1 MKESSLKKNTDS
13 LCPKEEENA
22 PQSYCGAFFMT
33 FCNIFATSLTGTTV
47 NEQILLFLNMNHPLF
62 FMNKKVSRILKVLM
76 VSSFLF
82 FGAKAQQETLLLR
95 SPDISEKHITFVY
108 AGDVWIADKNGN
120 NPRRLTVN
128 PGVEQ
133 NPMFSPDGQQIAFT
147 GNYDGNTDV
156 YVVSIYGGTPK
167 RVTFHPAPDVLRGWL
182 NNNEVYFTSTREFTY
197 SLGSRLYKTSLH
209 GELAS
214 PLLMPEAYQGSPS
227 ADGRYWA
234 YIKNT
239 DPTERDRVAF
249 KRYRGGGMP
258 SIWIFDTQTNDV
270 EIIPGERSN
279 DVKPVWLGEKVYF
292 LSDRNKIVNIFSYDT
307 NTKKIEQ
314 LTNYNDYDVRTLN
327 GNANELTFEYKGR
340 LHVLDTG
347 TKKVN
352 SLAISVHAD
361 AMYKRPHYVDMGKDI
376 RSYTI
381 SPTGQRALFENR
393 GEIFT
398 VPKEKGDA
406 RNISNAPD
414 SHERFPA
421 WSPDGKWISFISDKK
436 GKYELVLRDQMAKD
450 EPIYIS
456 LGQATFYFQ
465 PTWSPDSKKLFY
477 NDAHLNL
484 YYVDIKTKKVTLVD
498 NDHLSSTTGRT
509 SNHFQPSWSYDANW
523 IAYIKSLGNGVR
535 TLFMYNLE
543 TKQSTQI
550 TDGMSVVNQPTFSR
564 DGKYLFFSAST
575 NTGLTNSGLHMSA
588 HERNVNFN
596 VYAFILSNDTPSL
609 FKSESDEEKIA
620 DEKKDNEKDKKEEE
634 KKDENEK
641 SKTKKSDKA
650 KTKVDLDHINN
661 RIVALPLSPGRYS
674 LNGTTENLLT
684 YMRGRTI
691 GVYDLKKLE
700 DKRLV
705 ENASGFDISADGK
718 KMIYRTNHDFFIVN
732 AGQKPAPGNGKI
744 SFKDVKQFVHPEAEW
759 KQIFHEVWS
768 MQKEFFYVENMHGV
782 DWNGMKTKY
791 EKFLPHVG
799 HRSDLG
805 YLLNEMMG
813 EMVVGHNYIYPGDEP
828 STPSVNTGALGAD
841 FDVNDNGYR
850 IAKIYT
856 TLDWNPS
863 LKAPL
868 AEPGLNINEGEY
880 IVAVNGVALNKG
892 VNIFQLLEN
901 TVDKQVRLKINNSP
915 SLIDAREVVVKPI
928 SFAGEIN
935 LRRMDWVESNRKK
948 VDKLSKGKIAY
959 VYMPNTGPEGYTYFN
974 RYYFSQMDKKALL
987 LDERNNGG
995 GWVADYVIDLLS
1007 RELISGWRIRDGK
1020 SFTTPGNGIYGPKAM
1035 IINENAGSGGDM
1047 MPYMFRF
1054 KGLGKLV
1061 GRTTMGIL
1069 VGISGYPPLLD
1080 GGRIT
1085 SPNFGIFDLEGNYII
1100 ENEGVAPD
1108 IFVEQMPKDLLEG
1121 KDPQLEKTV
1130 DLLLEEMKSYLYQE
1144 LQDPKDPVRVK

>member
-1 MKESSLKKNTDS
+1 M
-13 LCPKEEENA
+13 
-22 PQSYCGAFFMT
+22 
-33 FCNIFATSLTGTTV
+33 I
-47 NEQILLFLNMNHPLF
+47 HPL
-62 FMNKKVSRILKVLM
+62 NKKISKTVKALI

-82 FGAKAQQETLLLR
+82 LGAKAQQETLLLR
-95 SPDISEKHITFVY
+95 NPDISETHITFVY
-108 AGDVWIADKNGN
+108 AGDVWIADKNGK

-133 NPMFSPDGQQIAFT
+133 NPMFSPDGQRIAFT

-156 YVVSIYGGTPK
+156 YVVSIYGGTPQ
-167 RVTFHPAPDVLRGWL
+167 RVTFHPTADILRGWL
-182 NNNEVYFTSTREFTY
+182 NNNEVYFTSAREFTY
-197 SLGSRLYKTSLH
+197 ALGSRLYKTSVN

-227 ADGRYWA
+227 PDGRYWA

-239 DPTERDRVAF
+239 DPTERARVAF

-258 SIWIFDTQTNDV
+258 SIWIFDTQTKDV

-292 LSDRNKIVNIFSYDT
+292 LSDRDKIVNVFSYDT
-307 NTKKIEQ
+307 NTKKVEK
-314 LTNYNDYDVRTLN
+314 LTNYKDYDVRTLSGN
-327 GNANELTFEYKGR
+327 GHELTFEYNGR
-340 LHVLDTG
+340 VHILNRN

-352 SLAISVHAD
+352 SLAISVNAD
-361 AMYKRPHYVDMGKDI
+361 AMYKRQHYIDMGKDI

-406 RNISNAPD
+406 RNISNAPG

-421 WSPDGKWISFISDKK
+421 WSPDGKWISFISDKN

-456 LGQATFYFQ
+456 LGKTTFYYQ
-465 PTWSPDSKKLFY
+465 PIWSPDSKKLFY

-484 YYVDIKTKKVTLVD
+484 YYVDIETKKVTLVD

-509 SNHFQPSWSYDANW
+509 SNHFQPSWSYDSNW

-535 TLFMYNLE
+535 TLFMYNLK

-550 TDGMSVVNQPTFSR
+550 TDGMSAVTQPTFSR
-564 DGKYLFFSAST
+564 DGKYLFFAAST
-575 NTGLTNSGLHMSA
+575 NTGLTNSGLHMTA

-596 VYAFILSNDTPSL
+596 VYAFILSKDTPSL
-609 FKSESDEEKIA
+609 FKNESDEEKVA
-620 DEKKDNEKDKKEEE
+620 DDKKDKDSDKDKEE
-634 KKDENEK
+634 KEDKKDKAEK
-641 SKTKKSDKA
+641 GKSEKRSKTKKPE
-650 KTKVDLDHINN
+650 TKVDLDNMNN
-661 RIVALPLSPGRYS
+661 RIVALPLSPGRYR
-674 LNGTTENLLT
+674 LNGATENMLT
-684 YMRGRTI
+684 YMRGRSV

-700 DKRLV
+700 DKTLI

-718 KMIYRTNHDFFIVN
+718 KMIYRSNRDFFIVD
-732 AGQKPAPGNGKI
+732 AGKKPAPGNGKI
-744 SFKDVKQFVHPEAEW
+744 TIKDVKQLVDPEAEW
-759 KQIFHEVWS
+759 EQIFHEVWA
-768 MQKEFFYVENMHGV
+768 MQKAFFYVENMHGV
-782 DWNGMKTKY
+782 DWGAMKIKY
-791 EKFLPHVG
+791 EKFLPYVG

-828 STPSVNTGALGAD
+828 STPSVRTGVLGANFEVD
-841 FDVNDNGYR
+841 DNGYR

-863 LKAPL
+863 FRAPL
-868 AEPGLNINEGEY
+868 AEPGLNIEEGEY
-880 IVAVNGVALNKG
+880 ILAVNGVSLDKT
-892 VNIFQLLEN
+892 VNIYQLLEN
-901 TVDKQVRLKINNSP
+901 MVDKQITLKINSSP
-915 SLIDAREVVVKPI
+915 SLSNAREVVVKPI
-928 SFAGEIN
+928 SFGDELN
-935 LRRMDWVESNRKK
+935 LRLMDWVESNRKK
-948 VDKLSKGKIAY
+948 VQELSNGQIAY

-1047 MPYMFRF
+1047 MPYMFRL

-1121 KDPQLEKTV
+1121 RDPQLEKTV
-1130 DLLLEEMKSYLYQE
+1130 DLLLEEMKTYPYRE
-1144 LQDPKDPVRVK
+1144 LKNPKDPVRVK

>member
-1 MKESSLKKNTDS
+1 MNTFFS
-13 LCPKEEENA
+13 KTLQAFCLFGVLFSVA
-22 PQSYCGAFFMT
+22 RAQS
-33 FCNIFATSLTGTTV
+33 
-47 NEQILLFLNMNHPLF
+47 
-62 FMNKKVSRILKVLM
+62 
-76 VSSFLF
+76 
-82 FGAKAQQETLLLR
+82 ETLLLR
-95 SPDISEKHITFVY
+95 NPDISDEHITFVY
-108 AGDVWIADKNGN
+108 AGDVWIAAKNGQ

-156 YVVSIYGGTPK
+156 YVISIHGGTPK
-167 RVTFHPAPDVLRGWL
+167 RVTFHPSADILRGWL
-182 NNNEVYFTSTREFTY
+182 NNNEVYFTSSRDFTY
-197 SLGSRLYKTSLH
+197 SLGARLYKSSLN

-214 PLLMPEAYQGSPS
+214 PLLMPEAYQGSQSP
-227 ADGRYWA
+227 DGRYWA

-249 KRYRGGGMP
+249 KRYRGGAMP
-258 SIWIFDTQTNDV
+258 SIWIFDTQTR
-270 EIIPGERSN
+270 EIETIPGENSN
-279 DVKPVWLGEKVYF
+279 DVKPVWLGDQVYF
-292 LSDRNKIVNIFSYDT
+292 LSDRDKVVNIFSYDT
-307 NTKKIEQ
+307 KTKAVKK
-314 LTNYNDYDVRTLN
+314 LTNFKDFDVRTLS
-327 GNANELTFEYKGR
+327 GKGDELTFEHAGR
-340 LHVLDTG
+340 LHVLQVKTG
-347 TKKVN
+347 KVN
-352 SLAISVHAD
+352 RLAIHIQAD
-361 AMYKRPHYVDMGKDI
+361 AMYKRQHYIPVGQDI
-376 RSYTI
+376 RSFAI
-381 SPTGQRALFENR
+381 SPTGQRMLFENR

-406 RNISNAPD
+406 RNISNAPG

-421 WSPDGKWISFISDKK
+421 WSPDGKWISFISDQQ

-450 EPIYIS
+450 APVRIS
-456 LGQATFYFQ
+456 LGQTAFYFQ
-465 PTWSPDSKKLFY
+465 PVWSPDSKKLFY

-484 YYVDIKTKKVTLVD
+484 YYVDIDSKKVTLVD
-498 NDHLSSTTGRT
+498 NDYLSSMTGRV
-509 SNHFQPSWSYDANW
+509 SNHFQPSWSYDSNW
-523 IAYIKSLGNGVR
+523 IAYVKSLGNGVR
-535 TLFMYNLE
+535 TLFMYNLK
-543 TKQSTQI
+543 TKQTTQI
-550 TDGMSVVNQPTFSR
+550 TDGMSAVNQPTFSR

-575 NTGLTNSGLHMSA
+575 NTGLTNSGLHMTA
-588 HERNVNFN
+588 YERNVNYN
-596 VYAFILSNDTPSL
+596 VYAFILSKETPSI
-609 FKSESDEEKIA
+609 FKNESDEEKVA
-620 DEKKDNEKDKKEEE
+620 DDKKEDSKKEKEKSQDQEEGKPEKSKDEKVKDKKAE
-634 KKDENEK
+634 KPE
-641 SKTKKSDKA
+641 
-650 KTKVDLDHINN
+650 TKVDLVDINR
-661 RIVALPLSPGRYS
+661 RIVPLPLAPGRYW
-674 LNGTTENLLT
+674 LNGATENMLT

-691 GVYDLKKLE
+691 GIYDLKKLE
-700 DKRLV
+700 DKTLV

-718 KMIYRTNHDFFIVN
+718 KMLYNSNRDYFIVN

-744 SFKDVKQFVHPEAEW
+744 EIKNIKQLVDPEAEW
-759 KQIFHEVWS
+759 KQIFYEVWT

-791 EKFLPHVG
+791 EKFLPYVG

-828 STPSVNTGALGAD
+828 STPAIHTGTLGAD
-841 FDVNDNGYR
+841 FDVQDNGYQIR
-850 IAKIYT
+850 KIYSA
-856 TLDWNPS
+856 LDWNPS

-868 AEPGLNINEGEY
+868 AEPGLDINEGDY
-880 IVAVNGVALNKG
+880 IVALNGITLNKST
-892 VNIFQLLEN
+892 NIYQLLEN
-901 TVDKQVRLKINNSP
+901 TVDRQVTLKVNHTP
-915 SLIDAREVVVKPI
+915 SLQGARKVVVKPI
-928 SFAGEIN
+928 SFMGEMS

-948 VDKLSKGKIAY
+948 VDQLSNGQIAY
-959 VYMPNTGPEGYTYFN
+959 IYMPNTGPEGYTYFN

-1085 SPNFGIFDLEGNYII
+1085 SPNFGIFDPSGNYII

-1108 IFVEQMPKDLLEG
+1108 VFVEQLPKDLLDG
-1121 KDPQLEKTV
+1121 KDPQLERTIH
-1130 DLLLEEMKSYLYQE
+1130 LLMEEMKTYPYPQLK
-1144 LQDPKDPVRVK
+1144 DPKDPVRVR

>member
-1 MKESSLKKNTDS
+1 
-13 LCPKEEENA
+13 
-22 PQSYCGAFFMT
+22 
-33 FCNIFATSLTGTTV
+33 
-47 NEQILLFLNMNHPLF
+47 MNHPTIRLK
-62 FMNKKVSRILKVLM
+62 NSLLRTIQILILSV
-76 VSSFLF
+76 FLF
-82 FGAKAQQETLLLR
+82 SKAQAQEETLLLR
-95 SPDISEKHITFVY
+95 NPDISDQHITFVY
-108 AGDVWIADKNGN
+108 AGDVWIADKSGE

-156 YVVSIYGGTPK
+156 YIVSIYGGTPK
-167 RVTFHPAPDVLRGWL
+167 RVTFHPTADMLRGWL

-197 SLGSRLYKTSLH
+197 SLGSRLYKTSLK

-227 ADGRYWA
+227 PEGRYWA

-249 KRYRGGGMP
+249 KRYRGGGMS
-258 SIWIFDTQTNDV
+258 SIWIFDTQTKEV

-279 DVKPVWLGEKVYF
+279 DVKPVWLGDKVYF
-292 LSDRNKIVNIFSYDT
+292 LSDRDKIVNIFSYDT
-307 NTKKIEQ
+307 KTKDLEK
-314 LTNYNDYDVRTLN
+314 LTNYKDYDVRTLS
-327 GNANELTFEYKGR
+327 GKGNELTFEYAGR
-340 LHVLDTG
+340 LHILHTA

-352 SLAISVHAD
+352 NLAINVHAD
-361 AMYKRPHYVDMGKDI
+361 AMYKRQHYIAVGADI

-381 SPTGQRALFENR
+381 SPTGQRMLLENR

-406 RNISNAPD
+406 RNISLAPG

-421 WSPDGKWISFISDKK
+421 WSPNGKWISFISDKN

-450 EPIYIS
+450 EPVYIS
-456 LGQATFYFQ
+456 LGQTPFYYQ

-484 YYVDIKTKKVTLVD
+484 YYVDIETKKVTLVD
-498 NDHLSSTTGRT
+498 NDRLSSTTGRV
-509 SNHFQPSWSYDANW
+509 SNHFQPSWSYDSNW

-535 TLFMYNLE
+535 TLFMYNLK
-543 TKQSTQI
+543 TKHATQV
-550 TDGMSVVNQPTFSR
+550 TDGMSAVNQPTFSR

-575 NTGLTNSGLHMSA
+575 NTGLTNSGLHMTA
-588 HERNVNFN
+588 YERNVNYN
-596 VYAFILSNDTPSL
+596 VYAFILSKDTPSI
-609 FKSESDEEKIA
+609 FKNESDEEEVV
-620 DEKKDNEKDKKEEE
+620 DGKKEVSKKEEE
-634 KKDENEK
+634 RLNDKNKGK
-641 SKTKKSDKA
+641 SPDKKSDKSETA
-650 KTKVDLDHINN
+650 VDLDEINR
-661 RIVALPLSPGRYS
+661 RIVALPLPSGRYL
-674 LNGTTENLLT
+674 LNGSTENKLT
-684 YMRGRTI
+684 YMRGNTI
-691 GVYDLKKLE
+691 GIYDLKKLE
-700 DKRLV
+700 DKTLV
-705 ENASGFDISADGK
+705 EHASGFDISANGK
-718 KMIYRTNHDFFIVN
+718 KMIYRGNRDFFIVDT
-732 AGQKPAPGNGKI
+732 GKKPAPGDGKI
-744 SFKDVKQFVHPEAEW
+744 EIKNVKQLVDPEAEW
-759 KQIFHEVWS
+759 KQIFYEVWR

-782 DWNGMKTKY
+782 DWNAMKTKY
-791 EKFLPHVG
+791 EKFLPYVG

-828 STPSVNTGALGAD
+828 STPSVNTGTLGAD
-841 FDVNDNGYR
+841 FEVVESGYK
-850 IAKIYT
+850 INKIYT

-863 LKAPL
+863 LRAPL

-880 IVAVNGVALNKG
+880 IVAVNGVALNKTT
-892 VNIFQLLEN
+892 NIFQLLEN
-901 TVDKQVRLKINNSP
+901 TVDKQVTLKINNVASWKG
-915 SLIDAREVVVKPI
+915 AREVVVKPV
-928 SFAGEIN
+928 SFGGETS

-948 VDKLSKGKIAY
+948 VDELSKGQIAY

-1007 RELISGWRIRDGK
+1007 RELISGWQIRDGK

-1085 SPNFGIFDLEGNYII
+1085 SPNFGIFDLESNYII

-1108 IFVEQMPKDLLEG
+1108 LFVEQMPKDLLEG
-1121 KDPQLEKTV
+1121 RDPQLEKTIHI
-1130 DLLLEEMKSYLYQE
+1130 LLEEMKTYPYKE
-1144 LQDPKDPVRVK
+1144 LKDPKDPIRVK

>member
-1 MKESSLKKNTDS
+1 MN
-13 LCPKEEENA
+13 PI
-22 PQSYCGAFFMT
+22 
-33 FCNIFATSLTGTTV
+33 NIEIPL
-47 NEQILLFLNMNHPLF
+47 ILNMNYPTIRMMNNFSKSLHALF
-62 FMNKKVSRILKVLM
+62 LST
-76 VSSFLF
+76 FLF
-82 FGAKAQQETLLLR
+82 LGANAQEETLLLR
-95 SPDISEKHITFVY
+95 NPDISDKHITFIY
-108 AGDVWIADKNGN
+108 AGDVWIADKSGE

-133 NPMFSPDGQQIAFT
+133 NPTFSPDGQRIAFT

-156 YVVSIYGGTPK
+156 YVISIHGGTPK
-167 RVTFHPAPDVLRGWL
+167 RVTFHPTADVLRGWL
-182 NNNEVYFTSTREFTY
+182 NNNEVYFTSTREFKY
-197 SLGSRLYKTSLH
+197 SLGSRLYKTSLS

-227 ADGRYWA
+227 PDGRYWA

-258 SIWIFDTQTNDV
+258 SIWIFDTQTKEVDIV
-270 EIIPGERSN
+270 PGERSN
-279 DVKPVWLGEKVYF
+279 DVKPVWLGDKVYF
-292 LSDRNKIVNIFSYDT
+292 LSDRDKIVNIFSYDIK
-307 NTKKIEQ
+307 TKNIEK
-314 LTNYNDYDVRTLN
+314 LTNYKDYDVRTLN
-327 GNANELTFEYKGR
+327 GTGNELTFEYAGR
-340 LHVLDTG
+340 LHILHTA
-347 TKKVN
+347 TKEAN
-352 SLAISVHAD
+352 SLAINVHAD
-361 AMYKRPHYVDMGKDI
+361 AMYKRQHYIDVGKDI

-381 SPTGQRALFENR
+381 SPTGQRMLFENR
-393 GEIFT
+393 GEVFT

-406 RNISNAPD
+406 RNISNAPS

-421 WSPDGKWISFISDKK
+421 WSPDGKWISFISDKN

-456 LGQATFYFQ
+456 LGRTTFYYQ
-465 PTWSPDSKKLFY
+465 PVWSPDSKKLFY

-484 YYVDIKTKKVTLVD
+484 YYVDIETKKVTLVD
-498 NDHLSSTTGRT
+498 DDHLSSTTGRV
-509 SNHFQPSWSYDANW
+509 SNHFQPSWSYDSNW

-535 TLFMYNLE
+535 TLFMYNMK

-550 TDGMSVVNQPTFSR
+550 TDGMSAVNQPTFSR

-575 NTGLTNSGLHMSA
+575 NTGLTNSGLHMTA
-588 HERNVNFN
+588 YERNVNYN
-596 VYAFILSNDTPSL
+596 VYAFILSKDTPSI
-609 FKSESDEEKIA
+609 FKNESDEEKITN
-620 DEKKDNEKDKKEEE
+620 EKKEKDEE
-634 KKDENEK
+634 KKDKKADK
-641 SKTKKSDKA
+641 SE
-650 KTKVDLDHINN
+650 TKVDLDDINR
-661 RIVALPLSPGRYS
+661 RIIALPLSPGRYW
-674 LNGTTENLLT
+674 LNGAAENMLT
-684 YMRGRTI
+684 YMRGNTI
-691 GVYDLKKLE
+691 CIYDLKKQE
-700 DKRLV
+700 EKILV
-705 ENASGFDISADGK
+705 ENASGFDISEDGK
-718 KMIYRTNHDFFIVN
+718 KMLYRSNRDFFIVDT
-732 AGQKPAPGNGKI
+732 GKKPALGDGKI
-744 SFKDVKQFVHPEAEW
+744 EIKNVKQLVDPEAEW
-759 KQIFHEVWS
+759 KQIFYEVWA

-782 DWNGMKTKY
+782 NWNTMKVKY
-791 EKFLPHVG
+791 EKFLPYVG

-828 STPSVNTGALGAD
+828 ATPSVNTGTLGAD
-841 FDVNDNGYR
+841 FEVVENGY
-850 IAKIYT
+850 KINKVYT

-868 AEPGLNINEGEY
+868 AEPGLNIKEGEY
-880 IVAVNGVALNKG
+880 IVAVNGIALNKSI
-892 VNIFQLLEN
+892 NIYQLLEN
-901 TVDKQVRLKINNSP
+901 TVDKQVTLKINNTP
-915 SLIDAREVVVKPI
+915 SLKGAREAVVKPI
-928 SFAGEIN
+928 SFGGETS

-948 VDKLSKGKIAY
+948 VDRLSKGQIAY

-1054 KGLGKLV
+1054 KGLGKLI

-1085 SPNFGIFDLEGNYII
+1085 SPNFGIFDLNNNYII

-1108 IFVEQMPKDLLEG
+1108 IFVEQMPRDLLEG
-1121 KDPQLEKTV
+1121 RDPQLEKTIA
-1130 DLLLEEMKSYLYQE
+1130 LLLEEMKTYPYQE
-1144 LQDPKDPVRVK
+1144 LKDPKDPVRVR